1 MRLNINK
8 MTLNL
13 ELGLTEETHDYIK
26 RLFNRV
32 QCVDVLNVV
41 GDVLDVA
48 DVIEEIKAIAADRGS
63 VLRNINIVASCH

>member
-13 ELGLTEETHDYIK
+13 ELGLTAETHDYIK

-41 GDVLDVA
+41 GDIIDVA
-48 DVIEEIKAIAADRGS
+48 DVVKEVQAIAADRGS